1 MLEHQAQRHLDHARA
16 AHIGAAIAAVEFRS
30 TAELSKLA
38 IVHGS
43 IARHESEVRVVRT
56 SEYAASRVGS
66 GRIIVRSRC

>member
-43 IARHESEVRVVRT
+43 IARHESEVRVVRKIKEVCT
-56 SEYAASRVGS
+56 ILELPSFV
-66 GRIIVRSRC
+66 